1 MTTNPAEPDAKPDPP
16 RRWAVGIDVGG
27 TKIAGGLLDPAS
39 GETRFARTIP
49 TRPERGG
56 EAVLADAVALAE
68 VLAAKAAAEG
78 CTVGSVGVG
87 VAEMVDP
94 AGRVASAQTIGWAGS
109 DIAAAFAHLAPARV
123 EADVRAAALAEGRF
137 GAGRGMGL
145 WAYVTV
151 GTGISSTI
159 VVDGKPLAGA
169 RGNALV
175 LATGPVS
182 VPCPGCGALVTVAIE
197 DVASGPAIARRYRE
211 ATGYPTDRAEGVMC
225 AADAGNHAA
234 RAVVDA
240 AAVSLGSA
248 IGWLVNVVDPE
259 AVVVGGGLGTAGGR
273 WWDRVVA
280 ATRAHVWAEAT
291 RGLPLL
297 PAALG
302 PAAGWIGAAIAGA
315 EAAQREAG
323 AGSTMPRV

>member
-1 MTTNPAEPDAKPDPP
+1 MTANPAETDANPAAP
-16 RRWAVGIDVGG
+16 RRWAIGIDVGG
-27 TKIAGGLLDPAS
+27 TKIAGGLLDAES

-68 VLAAKAAAEG
+68 ALAAKAEAEG
-78 CTVGSVGVG
+78 CAVHSVGIG
-87 VAEMVDP
+87 VAELVDP
-94 AGRVASAQTIGWAGS
+94 SGRVASAQTIGWAGT
-109 DIAAAFAHLAPARV
+109 DIAAAFAHLAPARA

-137 GAGRGMGL
+137 GAGQGMGL

-151 GTGISSTI
+151 GTGIASTI
-159 VVDGKPLAGA
+159 VVEGKPLAGA

-182 VPCPGCGALVTVAIE
+182 LPCPGCGSLATVAIE
-197 DVASGPAIARRYRE
+197 EVASGPAIARRYRD
-211 ATGYPTDRAEGVMC
+211 ATGYPVDRAEGVIC
-225 AADAGNHAA
+225 SADAGNHAA
-234 RAVVDA
+234 RAIVDS
-240 AAVSLGSA
+240 AAVALGSA

-259 AVVVGGGLGTAGGR
+259 AVVVGGGLGSAGGR

-280 ATRAHVWAEAT
+280 ATRAHVWAEET
-291 RGLPLL
+291 RSLPLL

-302 PAAGWIGAAIAGA
+302 PSSGWIGAAL
-315 EAAQREAG
+315 AG
-323 AGSTMPRV
+323 AGAAGPADCE

>member
-1 MTTNPAEPDAKPDPP
+1 MTASFPVASTTDSNAP
-16 RRWAVGIDVGG
+16 RCWAIGIDVGG

-39 GETRFARTIP
+39 GETRCARAIP

-68 VLAAKAAAEG
+68 LLAAKAASEG
-78 CTVGSVGVG
+78 RLVGSVGIG
-87 VAEMVDP
+87 VAELVEP
-94 AGRVASAQTIGWAGS
+94 SGRVASAQTIGWAGT
-109 DIAAAFAHLAPARV
+109 DIAAAFGHVAPARV

-151 GTGISSTI
+151 GTGIASAI
-159 VVDGKPLAGA
+159 VLDGKPMAGA

-175 LATGPVS
+175 LTTGPVS
-182 VPCPGCGALVTVAIE
+182 VPCPGCGSLATVVIE
-197 DVASGPAIARRYRE
+197 DIASGPAIARRYRE
-211 ATGYPTDRAEGVMC
+211 ATGYPADRAEGVLC

-234 RAVVDA
+234 RAVVDS
-240 AAVSLGSA
+240 AAVALGSA

-280 ATRAHVWAEAT
+280 ATRAHVWAEGT

-315 EAAQREAG
+315 EAAERERRG
-323 AGSTMPRV
+323 

>member
-1 MTTNPAEPDAKPDPP
+1 MVERSAESHVQSETS
-16 RRWAVGIDVGG
+16 RRWAIGIDVGG
-27 TKIAGGLLDPAS
+27 TKIAGGLLDPLT
-39 GETRFARTIP
+39 GETRFARAVP

-68 VLAAKAAAEG
+68 VLAAKAAAGG
-78 CTVGSVGVG
+78 CAVGSVGVG
-87 VAEMVDP
+87 VAELVDP
-94 AGRVASAQTIGWAGS
+94 EGRIASAQTIGWRGT
-109 DIAAAFAHLAPARV
+109 DIGAAFAHVAPARV

-137 GAGRGMGL
+137 GAGRGLGL

-151 GTGISSTI
+151 GTGIASTI

-182 VPCPGCGALVTVAIE
+182 VPCPGCGTLATVVVE
-197 DVASGPAIARRYRE
+197 EVASGPAIARRYRE
-211 ATGYPTDRAEGVMC
+211 ATGYPADRAEAVIC
-225 AADAGNHAA
+225 AADVGNHAA
-234 RAVVDA
+234 RAVVDS
-240 AAVSLGSA
+240 AAVALGSA

-259 AVVVGGGLGTAGGR
+259 AVVVGGGLGTSGGR

-280 ATRAHVWAEAT
+280 SARAHVWAEET

-302 PAAGWIGAAIAGA
+302 PAAGWIGAALAGA
-315 EAAQREAG
+315 AAEVSERQESA
-323 AGSTMPRV
+323 AP

>member
-1 MTTNPAEPDAKPDPP
+1 MTERPAETDAAPAAS
-16 RRWAVGIDVGG
+16 RCWAVGIDVGG
-27 TKIAGGLLDPAS
+27 TKIAGGLLDPVS

-78 CTVGSVGVG
+78 GDVGSVGVG
-87 VAEMVDP
+87 VAELVDG
-94 AGRVASAQTIGWAGS
+94 AGRVVSAQTIGWRGI
-109 DIAAAFAHLAPARV
+109 DIAAAFGHVAPARV

-151 GTGISSTI
+151 GSGIASTI
-159 VVDGKPLAGA
+159 VVDGRPLAGA

-182 VPCPGCGALVTVAIE
+182 VPCSGCGTLATVVIE
-197 DVASGPAIARRYRE
+197 DVASGPGIARRYRD
-211 ATGYPTDRAEGVMC
+211 ATGYPADRAEGVIC

-234 RAVVDA
+234 RAVVDSA
-240 AAVSLGSA
+240 ADNRAFFQL
-248 IGWLVNVVDPE
+248 
-259 AVVVGGGLGTAGGR
+259 TALIFL
-273 WWDRVVA
+273 A
-280 ATRAHVWAEAT
+280 
-291 RGLPLL
+291 
-297 PAALG
+297 
-302 PAAGWIGAAIAGA
+302 
-315 EAAQREAG
+315 
-323 AGSTMPRV
+323 